1 LRRVSIL
8 MEKKPDS
15 RTDWKKDSRSFNNV
29 SALYDACRP
38 SYPQELVE
46 SVLCLSQIPPAGRI
60 LEIGSGTGKATRLFA
75 GKGFAIHCI
84 EPGENLNTVAAR
96 SLKGNTRVTFERVRF
111 EEWKERTNHFDLV
124 LSAQA
129 FHWIDPEIGY
139 RKAAIALKGNGHIAL
154 FWNMYIGFDGKL
166 ESEIERVYRQ
176 CAPELTQRREATEA
190 VIQQR
195 EEALSSS
202 GCFSNVMVRRFI
214 WSERYETKRY
224 IGLLNTYS
232 DHMRLPDRIRENLTE
247 GVAEVINKNG
257 GFIHKPYL
265 SVLYVGK
272 KAA

>member
-1 LRRVSIL
+1 
-8 MEKKPDS
+8 
-15 RTDWKKDSRSFNNV
+15 
-29 SALYDACRP
+29 
-38 SYPQELVE
+38 
-46 SVLCLSQIPPAGRI
+46 
-60 LEIGSGTGKATRLFA
+60 
-75 GKGFAIHCI
+75 
-84 EPGENLNTVAAR
+84 
-96 SLKGNTRVTFERVRF
+96 
-111 EEWKERTNHFDLV
+111 
-124 LSAQA
+124 
-129 FHWIDPEIGY
+129 
-139 RKAAIALKGNGHIAL
+139 
-154 FWNMYIGFDGKL
+154 
-166 ESEIERVYRQ
+166 
-176 CAPELTQRREATEA
+176 